1 MPVDQ
6 FYFLTVC
13 SLAFLTVF
21 LLLGVLA
28 IAIRLLTVFFPV
40 THASDDGFVA
50 AAITSSIAVIS
61 PGARVVR
68 IEEIPCSP
76 SPRLE
81 RSG

>member
-6 FYFLTVC
+6 PNFIIVC
-13 SLAFLTVF
+13 SLAFVTVF
-21 LLLGVLA
+21 LLLAALALAMRAITILFPARHEDDGAAVVAA
-28 IAIRLLTVFFPV
+28 IA
-40 THASDDGFVA
+40 SSVA
-50 AAITSSIAVIS
+50 LIS
-61 PGARVVR
+61 PGARVVQ